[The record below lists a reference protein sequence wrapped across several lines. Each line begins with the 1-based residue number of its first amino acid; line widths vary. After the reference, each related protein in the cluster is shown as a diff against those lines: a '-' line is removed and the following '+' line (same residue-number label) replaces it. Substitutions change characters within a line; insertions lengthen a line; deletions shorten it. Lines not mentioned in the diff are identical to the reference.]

1 MTKQYPLTARQRQ
14 TLDIIKAFTSE
25 HGIAPSQREIR
36 DALKLKSLGHVSSL
50 LSALQE
56 RGYIERLPGKGR
68 AIRLLTSDNANLE
81 HLKNIKDAVTGYIQA
96 LGVYRADYAVDV
108 SSSAT
113 KLSGARVA
121 TTLDR
126 LKALVEVYDN

>member
-1 MTKQYPLTARQRQ
+1 MKQYSLTARQRQ
-14 TLDIIKAFTSE
+14 TLDIIKAFTVE
-25 HGIAPSQREIR
+25 HGIAPSLREIR

-81 HLKNIKDAVTGYIQA
+81 YLKNIKDAVTGYIQA
-96 LGVYRADYAVDV
+96 LGVYRAEYDGDV
-108 SSSAT
+108 TSSAT
-113 KLSGARVA
+113 KLAGARVA

-126 LKALVEVYDN
+126 LKGLVEVHDD

>member
-1 MTKQYPLTARQRQ
+1 MTKQYPLTTRQRQ
-14 TLDIIKAFTSE
+14 TLDIIKAFTLE
-25 HGIAPSQREIR
+25 NGIAPSLREIR

-81 HLKNIKDAVTGYIQA
+81 YLKNIKDAVTGYIQA
-96 LGVYRADYAVDV
+96 LGVYRAEYDGDV
-108 SSSAT
+108 TSSAT
-113 KLSGARVA
+113 KLAGARVA

-126 LKALVEVYDN
+126 LKGLVEVHDE